1 MCTGAMIWPGPHW
14 PRVSLDQEDTAH
26 LKPTPGYTGFSTSKL
41 QKLFLNQ
48 ADEVWSAGEPLNR
61 SWWLSVGNFGGNT
74 WVSCGEREA
83 TYRRCWLL
91 VLLAFLT
98 AVRASVTADGCL
110 WYHLEVAAKWSQWHR
125 ANQLAPA
132 DSNWHAFICTLHAC
146 LKCFLYNTVTVW
158 CKYGDV
164 PSKYCQRQIKEDW
177 AWMTR
182 TQKETLLC
190 SGRLS
195 HQSTFK
201 SFSLYHSVT
210 VVQGFWWSPESANV
224 RSHAQ
229 LHIDASTTL
238 PSKGQSPSLHGLERE
253 LWFSESV
260 LLIMHLCILV

>member
-1 MCTGAMIWPGPHW
+1 MRFGGVRENTWPGTGACLWAILVEKFP
-14 PRVSLDQEDTAH
+14 VVKEAAH
-26 LKPTPGYTGFSTSKL
+26 
-41 QKLFLNQ
+41 
-48 ADEVWSAGEPLNR
+48 R
-61 SWWLSVGNFGGNT
+61 S
-74 WVSCGEREA
+74 
-83 TYRRCWLL
+83 CWLL

-195 HQSTFK
+195 PPGH
-201 SFSLYHSVT
+201 
-210 VVQGFWWSPESANV
+210 VQ
-224 RSHAQ
+224 
-229 LHIDASTTL
+229 
-238 PSKGQSPSLHGLERE
+238 
-253 LWFSESV
+253 V
-260 LLIMHLCILV
+260 LLSLP